1 MTDMVAL
8 LALMRSK
15 SLLLITWT
23 LLGAAAAGLIN
34 LMLPVVYQ
42 ATTKIVIA
50 TPYWNDSTASI
61 PDDTAGNGN
70 YAMQNTNTYGD

>member
-1 MTDMVAL
+1 MTGMVAL

-15 SLLLITWT
+15 SLVLITWT

-34 LMLPVVYQ
+34 LMLPVVYE

-61 PDDTAGNGN
+61 PDDTARDVN
-70 YAMQNTNTYGD
+70 YARAKRAHIR